1 MSGHRLRV
9 FQCSACCW
17 IGRDAGVMRVVATLC
32 STSLSRSRRHFRETA
47 MDEAKYAAKAD
58 EAATKGVCDPAVL
71 PTEAIRTR
79 ADREGGDPARCAE
92 GAAGKD
98 RSRHSSASHARGHA
112 RAIEAGAS
120 NLLAHRRILKLRERR
135 GAARELWLEN
145 AVDLAATGTKP
156 RIVGNSCQTCWNK

>member
-1 MSGHRLRV
+1 
-9 FQCSACCW
+9 
-17 IGRDAGVMRVVATLC
+17 
-32 STSLSRSRRHFRETA
+32 

-98 RSRHSSASHARGHA
+98 RSRHSSQVM
-112 RAIEAGAS
+112 RAAMLERLRLGP
-120 NLLAHRRILKLRERR
+120 LTFWRIGEF
-135 GAARELWLEN
+135 
-145 AVDLAATGTKP
+145 
-156 RIVGNSCQTCWNK
+156 